1 MSTVPHW
8 STAAPGRSSP
18 LPVDS
23 KEAMNGTTAPC
34 SKVLRLRRK
43 SPSGEGGPVEHS
55 VMWFEG
61 TSTEELRRAVL
72 TSAKLE
78 LGGACDFVLVEPS
91 SGSTVA
97 LSASL
102 PTGLSLEV
110 EPVLQESDESQIA
123 DDGANE
129 AVADDG
135 ANEAV
140 AADATEQAAAS
151 IASAGKPPRHSDQ
164 PQAAA
169 SAGAGA
175 GAGAGPTPAQPITE
189 WAPQTPP
196 LTGVDNQSASGV
208 TINPLNPLRSATNN
222 RTVRAATG
230 STTET
235 AAPLTDFELDAERT
249 GGRKRPMKLAGEIQ
263 VRYPVRHADLSCPHA
278 SVLHLTP
285 PLDHPAFP
293 CEHIRWDT
301 RSTAWAISTRPSSR
315 STATSRSSRG
325 GPTSP
330 SSA

>member
-1 MSTVPHW
+1 
-8 STAAPGRSSP
+8 
-18 LPVDS
+18 
-23 KEAMNGTTAPC
+23 
-34 SKVLRLRRK
+34 
-43 SPSGEGGPVEHS
+43 
-55 VMWFEG
+55 MWFEG

-129 AVADDG
+129 AVA
-135 ANEAV
+135 
-140 AADATEQAAAS
+140 ADATEQAAAS
-151 IASAGKPPRHSDQ
+151 IVSAGKPPRHSDQ

-169 SAGAGA
+169 GAAAGA

-278 SVLHLTP
+278 SVLHP
-285 PLDHPAFP
+285 NPAP
-293 CEHIRWDT
+293 RSPRVPVRT
-301 RSTAWAISTRPSSR
+301 R
-315 STATSRSSRG
+315 
-325 GPTSP
+325 
-330 SSA
+330 